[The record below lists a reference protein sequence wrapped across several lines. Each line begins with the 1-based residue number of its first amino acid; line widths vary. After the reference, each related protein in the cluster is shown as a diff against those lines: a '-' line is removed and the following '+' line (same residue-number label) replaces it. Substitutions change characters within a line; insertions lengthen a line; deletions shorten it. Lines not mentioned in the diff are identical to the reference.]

1 MTRGLNTIEKI
12 HCNRPIGQ
20 SVTVTRKKQRNRWMV
35 VKVSKISAEIARLIF
50 PEATGIVGPGCV
62 KQGVR

>member
-20 SVTVTRKKQRNRWMV
+20 SVTVTRRDNGTDGWM
-35 VKVSKISAEIARLIF
+35 
-50 PEATGIVGPGCV
+50 
-62 KQGVR
+62 